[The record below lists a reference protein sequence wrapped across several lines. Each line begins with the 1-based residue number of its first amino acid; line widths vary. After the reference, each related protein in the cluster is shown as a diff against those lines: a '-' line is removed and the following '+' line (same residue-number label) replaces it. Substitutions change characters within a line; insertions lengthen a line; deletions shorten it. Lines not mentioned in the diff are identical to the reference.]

1 MPFRTVGTMIVR
13 VSQRHTIT
21 GQAVVPLCDRD
32 IVYGHGFFEEPK
44 LVQVHAGR
52 NATVRLMGQDRV
64 LEGHVGGVWA
74 AISDSER
81 TTATGTLL
89 ADVKPT
95 FSWVRLAQRVPV
107 RIAIDRVPKGLML
120 VAGRTATVRLDGADG
135 ERQSTSLNSSH

>member
-1 MPFRTVGTMIVR
+1 MRISDWSSDVCSSDLSFY
-13 VSQRHTIT
+13 VS
-21 GQAVVPLCDRD
+21 G
-32 IVYGHGFFEEPK
+32 YFEETK
-44 LVQVHAGR
+44 LGHIHEGQHA
-52 NATVRLMGQDRV
+52 TIRLMGQDRV
-64 LEGHVGGVWA
+64 LEGHVVGVSA

-120 VAGRTATVRLDGADG
+120 VAGRTATVTLDGAD
-135 ERQSTSLNSSH
+135 EQLDRSEEHTSELQSLMRIS

>member
-1 MPFRTVGTMIVR
+1 
-13 VSQRHTIT
+13 
-21 GQAVVPLCDRD
+21 
-32 IVYGHGFFEEPK
+32 
-44 LVQVHAGR
+44 
-52 NATVRLMGQDRV
+52 MGQDRV
-64 LEGHVGGVWA
+64 LEGHVVGVSA

-120 VAGRTATVRLDGADG
+120 VAGRTATVTLDGADDYLCKPFDLMELAARIRALQRRATG
-135 ERQSTSLNSSH
+135 RAEALLTVGDLTLDLPRRSAPLAGKFIPFSRSEFPEIE

>member
-1 MPFRTVGTMIVR
+1 MRISDWSSDVCSSDLLGHIHEG
-13 VSQRHTIT
+13 QHATI
-21 GQAVVPLCDRD
+21 
-32 IVYGHGFFEEPK
+32 
-44 LVQVHAGR
+44 
-52 NATVRLMGQDRV
+52 RLMGRDRV
-64 LEGHVGGVWA
+64 LEGHVVGVSA

-120 VAGRTATVRLDGADG
+120 VAGPTATVTLDGADEQLAPKRTE
-135 ERQSTSLNSSH
+135 ERRWGKKG